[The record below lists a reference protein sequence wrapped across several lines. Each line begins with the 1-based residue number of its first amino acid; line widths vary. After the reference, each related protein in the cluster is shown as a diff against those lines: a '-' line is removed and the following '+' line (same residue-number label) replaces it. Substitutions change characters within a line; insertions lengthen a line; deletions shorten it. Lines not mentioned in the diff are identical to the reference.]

1 MIFVLKIFLLND
13 CSVVVFEDVL
23 LFLVKYLLFS
33 ALHTNGILISALKDE
48 EMSICV
54 TRSLFET

>member
-33 ALHTNGILISALKDE
+33 VLHTNGILISTLKDE

-54 TRSLFET
+54 NRSLFKT